1 MSKINI
7 NEENNCNAS
16 KNENT
21 TNFNNLE
28 INLLDTFNDKDL
40 FKNNINNDDNNN
52 HNKINGLNEINNYI
66 NDINYLTEN
75 YQLDVNEIIDKNS
88 DNNSNSENNNISNKS
103 NNEKK
108 DFEEIEKNNND
119 NNYVDFNSFMKAKV
133 KKNEIKISKSFSSS
147 KIKYKKIS
155 TPVIINKY
163 KTNKKIKEKNNNEVE
178 NEKKKVKQSKERIE
192 LNKQRLNKLYC
203 DYKKILEKIENKKKE
218 LSEEEIKDCSF
229 SPKINKHSKKITEN
243 NSKFSKPIYLRYND
257 DLSRKNILLKK
268 YQLNFTH
275 IPKINKK
282 FNLYLT
288 NNENI
293 LKNINTKIIKNKKLK
308 ENKKNNNTIKNAN
321 IIKRKLLLDEYI
333 NNKKIMN
340 FNNEDISLLN
350 LKTTTSELK
359 FPINHCK
366 IKLKKFSKYPIVK
379 NLNLEK
385 YFDNNISRNKKDKK
399 LLKSKSFYLD
409 YIKEIDKKI
418 NQKIV
423 HKQNITPII
432 SINEMDKYFIYNY
445 NKSFITNPNYK
456 ENVITNFIDKINSH
470 INNFKQD
477 NKGICYNIKEQC
489 MNIKKIILKNK
500 RRSFSYK

>member
-21 TNFNNLE
+21 SNFNNLE

-88 DNNSNSENNNISNKS
+88 ENNDISNKS

-108 DFEEIEKNNND
+108 DFDEIEKNNND
-119 NNYVDFNSFMKAKV
+119 NNYVDFNSFMKAKE

-163 KTNKKIKEKNNNEVE
+163 KTIKKIKEKNNKEEE
-178 NEKKKVKQSKERIE
+178 NEKKKVKYSKERIE
-192 LNKQRLNKLYC
+192 LNKQRLNKLYS

-243 NSKFSKPIYLRYND
+243 NSKFSKPIYLRYNN

-282 FNLYLT
+282 FNLYL
-288 NNENI
+288 
-293 LKNINTKIIKNKKLK
+293 K
-308 ENKKNNNTIKNAN
+308 ENKKNNNTIKNDN

-409 YIKEIDKKI
+409 YIREIDKKI

-423 HKQNITPII
+423 HKQNITSII

-445 NKSFITNPNYK
+445 NKSFITNPNNK
-456 ENVITNFIDKINSH
+456 ENVITNFIDKVNSH

-489 MNIKKIILKNK
+489 MNIKKIIAKNK
-500 RRSFSYK
+500 RRSYSYK

>member
-7 NEENNCNAS
+7 NEENNFNVS

-21 TNFNNLE
+21 SHINKLE
-28 INLLDTFNDKDL
+28 INLLDTVNDKDL
-40 FKNNINNDDNNN
+40 FRNIINNNDNINC
-52 HNKINGLNEINNYI
+52 
-66 NDINYLTEN
+66 LTEN
-75 YQLDVNEIIDKNS
+75 YQLDINEIIDKNS
-88 DNNSNSENNNISNKS
+88 DNNSNSENNDISNKS

-108 DFEEIEKNNND
+108 DFDEIEKNNND
-119 NNYVDFNSFMKAKV
+119 NNFVDFNSFMKAKV

-163 KTNKKIKEKNNNEVE
+163 KTIKKIKEKNNKEEE
-178 NEKKKVKQSKERIE
+178 NEKKKVKYSKERIE
-192 LNKQRLNKLYC
+192 LNKQRLNKLYS

-282 FNLYLT
+282 FNLYL
-288 NNENI
+288 
-293 LKNINTKIIKNKKLK
+293 K
-308 ENKKNNNTIKNAN
+308 ENKKKNNTIKNAN
-321 IIKRKLLLDEYI
+321 IIMRKLLLDEYI

-423 HKQNITPII
+423 HKQNITPIMI
-432 SINEMDKYFIYNY
+432 FWNINKLFFIN
-445 NKSFITNPNYK
+445 I
-456 ENVITNFIDKINSH
+456 NF
-470 INNFKQD
+470 
-477 NKGICYNIKEQC
+477 
-489 MNIKKIILKNK
+489 
-500 RRSFSYK
+500 